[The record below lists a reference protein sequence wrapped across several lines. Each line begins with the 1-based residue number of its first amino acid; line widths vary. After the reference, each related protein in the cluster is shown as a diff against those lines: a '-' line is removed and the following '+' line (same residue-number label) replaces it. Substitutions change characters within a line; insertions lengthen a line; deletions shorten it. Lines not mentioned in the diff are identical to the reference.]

1 LLTAKGIE
9 AGYGRVTVVSD
20 VGFEI
25 DRGEIV
31 AMVGRNGVGKTTSLF
46 AAAGVRYGPGKG
58 TVILDGKDISHAAPH
73 KVVANGLKL
82 VPEGRRVFR
91 EMSVLQNLR
100 LGAFLRRRSASGDIE
115 RGLEEVY
122 QLFPVLRTYKDQE
135 VISLSG
141 GQQQM
146 VAVGQA
152 LMSKPSFLMLDEPT
166 AGLAP
171 LLVDSMY
178 EAFAELAGKGLGLL
192 IVDQNVERV
201 FSQANRFYV
210 VESGSVIA
218 EGKCSE
224 PGALDRVRRIV
235 LGVEGHSSIN
245 PLRQRPRQ

>member
-1 LLTAKGIE
+1 LLSAKGIE
-9 AGYGRVTVVSD
+9 AGYGRVKVVSN
-20 VGFEI
+20 VGFQV

-31 AMVGRNGVGKTTSLF
+31 AMVGRHGVGKTTSLF

-58 TVILDGKDISHAAPH
+58 TVILDDKDISSASPH
-73 KVVANGLKL
+73 KVVASGLKL

-91 EMSVLQNLR
+91 GMSVLQNLR
-100 LGAFLRRRSASGDIE
+100 LGAFLRRRSADGDIE
-115 RGLEEVY
+115 RGLEDVY
-122 QLFPVLRTYKDQE
+122 SLFPALRTFKDQE
-135 VISLSG
+135 VMSLSG

-152 LMSKPSFLMLDEPT
+152 LMSKPSFLLLDEPT

-178 EAFAELAGKGLGLL
+178 EVFAELARKGLGLL

-201 FSQANRFYV
+201 FSQADRFYV
-210 VESGSVIA
+210 IENGSVIA
-218 EGKCSE
+218 DGSCSE

-235 LGVEGHSSIN
+235 LGVEGRSSIE
-245 PLRQRPRQ
+245 PSSQRP